1 MGMHARRIQDS
12 EKAAA
17 PAHASRVDSLT
28 RVPTRVLTRVPTRAA
43 RRETGAGVR
52 DPPPG
57 SSAGAATT
65 ARPRR
70 PLPPARRR
78 GCTGL

>member
-12 EKAAA
+12 EKAAG
-17 PAHASRVDSLT
+17 PAHVSRVDSLT
-28 RVPTRVLTRVPTRAA
+28 RVPTRAA
-43 RRETGAGVR
+43 RREAGAGVR

-65 ARPRR
+65 VRPRR